1 MEVKIDKHVM
11 KIFPDLN
18 ISVIR
23 MKNIIIEK
31 NNIDL
36 ENYRN
41 DVLDEVSNKYNIE
54 NLKDVKLFRF
64 YRDFFW
70 NIGIDPT
77 KIRPAA
83 EALIRRVVSGK
94 TIPRINNLVDTY
106 NLTSIKTGIALAAF
120 DDAKIKNEITAR
132 FSQPRE
138 EFFGIGMEKPQILK
152 GNEIIITD
160 DEKIIAVYPYRDS
173 NETKIISQT
182 NNIRLMICGVQKI
195 SQDIMLKTENLVVQ
209 NIKRFCRN
217 NSK

>member
-120 DDAKIKNEITAR
+120 DEAKIKNEITAR

-138 EFFGIGMEKPQILK
+138 EFFGIGMKNPQILK

-182 NNIRLMICGVQKI
+182 NNIRLMICGVPQI

>member
-11 KIFPDLN
+11 KIFSDLN

-120 DDAKIKNEITAR
+120 DEAKIKNEITAR

-138 EFFGIGMEKPQILK
+138 EFFGIGMKNPQILK

-173 NETKIISQT
+173 NETKIINQT
-182 NNIRLMICGVQKI
+182 NNIRLMICGVPQI
-195 SQDIMLKTENLVVQ
+195 SQDIMLKTENIVIQ